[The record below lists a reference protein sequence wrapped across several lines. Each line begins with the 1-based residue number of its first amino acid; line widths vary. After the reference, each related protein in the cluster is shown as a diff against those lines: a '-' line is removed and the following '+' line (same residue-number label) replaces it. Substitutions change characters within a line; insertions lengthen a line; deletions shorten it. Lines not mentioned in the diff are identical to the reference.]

1 MSADVSSWLAWA
13 KRLTFLYNDN
23 DDDDDNNNNNNDSNK
38 GANLSYPEEANF
50 FYISLKTWQTVY
62 TSNKKLARLVG

>member
-13 KRLTFLYNDN
+13 KRSTFLYNDN
-23 DDDDDNNNNNNDSNK
+23 DDDDDNNNNNDNNK

-50 FYISLKTWQTVY
+50 FFISLKTWQTVY